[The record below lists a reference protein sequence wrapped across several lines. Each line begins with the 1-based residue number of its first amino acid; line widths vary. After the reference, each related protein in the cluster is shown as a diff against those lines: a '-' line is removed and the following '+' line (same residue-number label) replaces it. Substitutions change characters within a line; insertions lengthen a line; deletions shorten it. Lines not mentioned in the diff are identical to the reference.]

1 MEKGSKTGK
10 NDAKTSKIKQKQ
22 YFYYER
28 VTKGGFIMAKRQT
41 KKPKSLQEQ
50 AEEIKK
56 LAEESGVQTNFFF
69 ITTFDRYL
77 SQLAILE
84 ELKASIEDNKSLVKQ
99 TYVKGRSNV
108 VLNPAIRAYNSTTD
122 SANKTV
128 ACLMRIISGFKDDGA
143 DNVDPLL
150 NIINGGDDNDAD
162 DE

>member
-1 MEKGSKTGK
+1 MT
-10 NDAKTSKIKQKQ
+10 
-22 YFYYER
+22 
-28 VTKGGFIMAKRQT
+28 KRQS

-69 ITTFDRYL
+69 ITTFDRYM

-84 ELKASIEDNKSLVKQ
+84 ELKASIEDNKSLVTQ
-99 TYVKGRSNV
+99 TYVKGRSNT

-128 ACLMRIISGFKDDGA
+128 ACLMRIITGFKDDGA

>member
-1 MEKGSKTGK
+1 
-10 NDAKTSKIKQKQ
+10 
-22 YFYYER
+22 
-28 VTKGGFIMAKRQT
+28 MAKRT
-41 KKPKSLQEQ
+41 SKKTLSLQEQ

-84 ELKASIEDNKSLVKQ
+84 ELKASIEDNKSLVEQ
-99 TYVKGRSNV
+99 TYVKGRTNV

-128 ACLMRIISGFKDDGA
+128 ACLMRIINGFKNENEAED
-143 DNVDPLL
+143 VDPLL
-150 NIINGGDDNDAD
+150 SIINGGEDNVSD

>member
-1 MEKGSKTGK
+1 
-10 NDAKTSKIKQKQ
+10 
-22 YFYYER
+22 
-28 VTKGGFIMAKRQT
+28 MAKRQS

-128 ACLMRIISGFKDDGA
+128 TCLMKIINGFKDGGGA
-143 DNVDPLL
+143 EDVDPLL
-150 NIINGGDDNDAD
+150 SIINGGDDNDAD

>member
-1 MEKGSKTGK
+1 
-10 NDAKTSKIKQKQ
+10 
-22 YFYYER
+22 
-28 VTKGGFIMAKRQT
+28 MAKRQT
-41 KKPKSLQEQ
+41 KKQKTLQEQ

-122 SANKTV
+122 SAHKTV
-128 ACLMRIISGFKDDGA
+128 ACLMRIINGFKDDGA
-143 DNVDPLL
+143 ESVDPLL

>member
-1 MEKGSKTGK
+1 
-10 NDAKTSKIKQKQ
+10 
-22 YFYYER
+22 
-28 VTKGGFIMAKRQT
+28 MAKRQT
-41 KKPKSLQEQ
+41 KKQKTLQEQ

-128 ACLMRIISGFKDDGA
+128 ACLMRIINGFKDDGA
-143 DNVDPLL
+143 DSVDPLL

>member
-1 MEKGSKTGK
+1 
-10 NDAKTSKIKQKQ
+10 
-22 YFYYER
+22 
-28 VTKGGFIMAKRQT
+28 MAKRQT
-41 KKPKSLQEQ
+41 KKPKTLQEQ

-77 SQLAILE
+77 SQLSILE

-128 ACLMRIISGFKDDGA
+128 ACLMRIINGFKGENGSED
-143 DNVDPLL
+143 VDPLL
-150 NIINGGDDNDAD
+150 SIINGGGDYDAD

>member
-1 MEKGSKTGK
+1 
-10 NDAKTSKIKQKQ
+10 
-22 YFYYER
+22 
-28 VTKGGFIMAKRQT
+28 MAKRQT
-41 KKPKSLQEQ
+41 KKQKTLQEQ
-50 AEEIKK
+50 AEEIKR

-128 ACLMRIISGFKDDGA
+128 ACLMRIINGFKDDGA
-143 DNVDPLL
+143 DSVDPLL

>member
-1 MEKGSKTGK
+1 
-10 NDAKTSKIKQKQ
+10 
-22 YFYYER
+22 
-28 VTKGGFIMAKRQT
+28 MAKRQT

-77 SQLAILE
+77 SQLSILE

-128 ACLMRIISGFKDDGA
+128 ACLMKIINGFKDEND
-143 DNVDPLL
+143 DNEIDPLL
-150 NIINGGDDNDAD
+150 AIINGGEDNDSD
-162 DE
+162 RE

>member
-1 MEKGSKTGK
+1 
-10 NDAKTSKIKQKQ
+10 
-22 YFYYER
+22 
-28 VTKGGFIMAKRQT
+28 MAKRQT
-41 KKPKSLQEQ
+41 KKPKTLQEQ

-84 ELKASIEDNKSLVKQ
+84 ELKASIDDNKSLVKQ

-128 ACLMRIISGFKDDGA
+128 ACLMKIINGFKDEN
-143 DNVDPLL
+143 DNEIDPLL
-150 NIINGGDDNDAD
+150 AIINGGEDNDSD
-162 DE
+162 GE

>member
-1 MEKGSKTGK
+1 
-10 NDAKTSKIKQKQ
+10 
-22 YFYYER
+22 
-28 VTKGGFIMAKRQT
+28 MAKRQT

-84 ELKASIEDNKSLVKQ
+84 ELKASSEDNKSLVKQ
-99 TYVKGRSNV
+99 TYVQGRSNV

-128 ACLMRIISGFKDDGA
+128 ACLMRIINGFKGENGSED
-143 DNVDPLL
+143 VDPLL
-150 NIINGGDDNDAD
+150 SIINGGGDYDAD

>member
-1 MEKGSKTGK
+1 
-10 NDAKTSKIKQKQ
+10 
-22 YFYYER
+22 
-28 VTKGGFIMAKRQT
+28 MARRQN
-41 KKPKSLQEQ
+41 KKPKTLQEQ

-56 LAEESGVQTNFFF
+56 LAEESGLQTNFFF
-69 ITTFDRYL
+69 VTTFDRYL

-128 ACLMRIISGFKDDGA
+128 ACLMKIINGFKDDTG
-143 DNVDPLL
+143 DKDIDPLL
-150 NIINGGDDNDAD
+150 SIINGGDNDSD
-162 DE
+162 GE

>member
-1 MEKGSKTGK
+1 
-10 NDAKTSKIKQKQ
+10 
-22 YFYYER
+22 
-28 VTKGGFIMAKRQT
+28 MAKRQT
-41 KKPKSLQEQ
+41 KKPKTLQEQ

-128 ACLMRIISGFKDDGA
+128 ACLMRIINGFKDDGA
-143 DNVDPLL
+143 ESVDPLL
-150 NIINGGDDNDAD
+150 SIINGGDDNDAD

>member
-1 MEKGSKTGK
+1 
-10 NDAKTSKIKQKQ
+10 
-22 YFYYER
+22 
-28 VTKGGFIMAKRQT
+28 MAKRQT

-77 SQLAILE
+77 SQLSILE

-128 ACLMRIISGFKDDGA
+128 ACLIKIINGFKDDGA
-143 DNVDPLL
+143 ESVDPLL

>member
-1 MEKGSKTGK
+1 
-10 NDAKTSKIKQKQ
+10 
-22 YFYYER
+22 
-28 VTKGGFIMAKRQT
+28 MAKRQT
-41 KKPKSLQEQ
+41 KKPKTLQEQ

-69 ITTFDRYL
+69 ITTFERYL

-128 ACLMRIISGFKDDGA
+128 ACLMRIINGFKDDGA
-143 DNVDPLL
+143 ESVDPLL

>member
-1 MEKGSKTGK
+1 
-10 NDAKTSKIKQKQ
+10 
-22 YFYYER
+22 
-28 VTKGGFIMAKRQT
+28 MAKRQT
-41 KKPKSLQEQ
+41 KRPKTLQEQ

-128 ACLMRIISGFKDDGA
+128 ACLMRIINGFKDDGA

>member
-1 MEKGSKTGK
+1 
-10 NDAKTSKIKQKQ
+10 
-22 YFYYER
+22 
-28 VTKGGFIMAKRQT
+28 MAKRQT
-41 KKPKSLQEQ
+41 KKPKTLQEQ
-50 AEEIKK
+50 AEEIKR

-84 ELKASIEDNKSLVKQ
+84 ELKASIDDNKSLVKQ

-128 ACLMRIISGFKDDGA
+128 ACLMRIINGFKDDGA
-143 DNVDPLL
+143 ESVDPLL
-150 NIINGGDDNDAD
+150 SIINGGDDNDAD

>member
-1 MEKGSKTGK
+1 
-10 NDAKTSKIKQKQ
+10 
-22 YFYYER
+22 
-28 VTKGGFIMAKRQT
+28 MAKRQR
-41 KKPKSLQEQ
+41 KKQLTLEEQ

-128 ACLMRIISGFKDDGA
+128 ACLMRIINGFKEGNEDED
-143 DNVDPLL
+143 VDPLI
-150 NIINGGDDNDAD
+150 NIINGGDDLDSD
-162 DE
+162 GL

>member
-1 MEKGSKTGK
+1 
-10 NDAKTSKIKQKQ
+10 
-22 YFYYER
+22 
-28 VTKGGFIMAKRQT
+28 MAKRQT
-41 KKPKSLQEQ
+41 KKPKTLQEQ

-128 ACLMRIISGFKDDGA
+128 ACLMRIINGFKDDGA
-143 DNVDPLL
+143 ESVDPLL

>member
-1 MEKGSKTGK
+1 
-10 NDAKTSKIKQKQ
+10 
-22 YFYYER
+22 
-28 VTKGGFIMAKRQT
+28 MAKRQT
-41 KKPKSLQEQ
+41 KKPKTLQEQ

-77 SQLAILE
+77 SQLSILE

-128 ACLMRIISGFKDDGA
+128 ACLMKIINGFKDEND
-143 DNVDPLL
+143 DNEIDPLL
-150 NIINGGDDNDAD
+150 AIINGGEDNDSD
-162 DE
+162 RE

>member
-1 MEKGSKTGK
+1 
-10 NDAKTSKIKQKQ
+10 
-22 YFYYER
+22 
-28 VTKGGFIMAKRQT
+28 MAKRQT
-41 KKPKSLQEQ
+41 KKQKTLQEQ

>member
-1 MEKGSKTGK
+1 
-10 NDAKTSKIKQKQ
+10 
-22 YFYYER
+22 
-28 VTKGGFIMAKRQT
+28 MAKRQP
-41 KKPKSLQEQ
+41 KKQKTLQEQ

-128 ACLMRIISGFKDDGA
+128 ACLMRIINGFKGENGSDD
-143 DNVDPLL
+143 VDPLL
-150 NIINGGDDNDAD
+150 SIINGGGDNDAD

>member
-1 MEKGSKTGK
+1 
-10 NDAKTSKIKQKQ
+10 
-22 YFYYER
+22 
-28 VTKGGFIMAKRQT
+28 MAKRQT
-41 KKPKSLQEQ
+41 KKTKSLQEQ
-50 AEEIKK
+50 AEEIKR

-128 ACLMRIISGFKDDGA
+128 ACLMRIINGFKDGGGA
-143 DNVDPLL
+143 EEIDPLL
-150 NIINGGDDNDAD
+150 AIINGGEDNDSD
-162 DE
+162 NE

>member
-1 MEKGSKTGK
+1 
-10 NDAKTSKIKQKQ
+10 
-22 YFYYER
+22 
-28 VTKGGFIMAKRQT
+28 MAKRQT
-41 KKPKSLQEQ
+41 KKQKTLQEQ
-50 AEEIKK
+50 AEEIKR

-108 VLNPAIRAYNSTTD
+108 VLNPAIRAYNSTTE

-128 ACLMRIISGFKDDGA
+128 ACLMRIINGFKDDGA
-143 DNVDPLL
+143 DSVDPLL

>member
-1 MEKGSKTGK
+1 M
-10 NDAKTSKIKQKQ
+10 
-22 YFYYER
+22 
-28 VTKGGFIMAKRQT
+28 VKRQT
-41 KKPKSLQEQ
+41 KKQKTLQEQ

-128 ACLMRIISGFKDDGA
+128 ACLMKIINGFKDEN
-143 DNVDPLL
+143 DNEIDPLL
-150 NIINGGDDNDAD
+150 AIINGGEDNDSD
-162 DE
+162 GE

>member
-1 MEKGSKTGK
+1 
-10 NDAKTSKIKQKQ
+10 
-22 YFYYER
+22 
-28 VTKGGFIMAKRQT
+28 MAKRQT
-41 KKPKSLQEQ
+41 KKQKTLQEQ

-128 ACLMRIISGFKDDGA
+128 ACLMKIINGFKDDGA
-143 DNVDPLL
+143 ESVDPLL
-150 NIINGGDDNDAD
+150 SIINGGDDNDAD